1 MKKILGLLVIFTIV
15 VGLVSAQ
22 GITVGAS
29 TTTSSNTAVRD
40 AAPEAPIVFKNLK
53 QGVSA
58 SVDAGK
64 WGASAGY
71 NLELV
76 ANDKHWSNFYST
88 GTGDWSCDLALT
100 AAMDSVKVWYA
111 PTSALKLT
119 VGSNPGSAVAPSAVF
134 SYAYGNHMGAFAD
147 PRGAGWRVW
156 NAEVFNKGISSNTN
170 ITGGGSVAKYGVEGI
185 NLDFTGVPNLKLALA
200 VGAQTISSGHHD
212 STVAATVALPN
223 GPGNNGTSNILNYG
237 PWGTIHNGWTA
248 TATGSITTVDYDHER
263 RFGLKFNV
271 AAEYKIANAFDV
283 AAVYKGGLGGIE
295 LNEVF
300 GDGAQ
305 FGLYGGFNAQN
316 FNVALGWSG
325 TLHQYNDYGLGMDGE
340 FARDVDMDHSNDT
353 RLLWG
358 GAVQSFVNLA
368 GKIGLNNGMTLG
380 LGAEVGLNTV
390 GALPIAI
397 GFKYEYPNIVDALSF
412 DVRTTWEHVAYIAGN
427 SVKDTDGTS
436 TDTGKNLDRAYGK
449 IAVTPNFSYS
459 AGKHGFGFGANVW
472 CDYYSL
478 SKDIYP
484 ALDKDDANYLMSY
497 LGFSVPVSYTYKF

>member
-22 GITVGAS
+22 GITVSAS
-29 TTTSSNTAVRD
+29 TKTSSDTAVRD
-40 AAPEAPIVFKNLK
+40 AAPDAPIVFKNLK

-58 SVDAGK
+58 SVEAGK
-64 WGASAGY
+64 WGADAGY
-71 NLELV
+71 NIELV
-76 ANDKHWSNFYST
+76 ANDKHWADFYST

-119 VGSNPGSAVAPSAVF
+119 VGSNPGSAVSPSKVF

-147 PRGAGWRVW
+147 PRGADWQSW

-200 VGAQTISSGHHD
+200 VGAQTIASGHHD
-212 STVAATVALPN
+212 STSTTTTVT
-223 GPGNNGTSNILNYG
+223 GYNYG
-237 PWGTIHNGWTA
+237 AANYPLAALYGTIHNGWVETE
-248 TATGSITTVDYDHER
+248 TTTTTIVDYDHDR

-283 AAVYKGGLGGIE
+283 AAVYKGGFGGLG

-300 GDGAQ
+300 ADKAQ

-325 TLHQYNDYGLGMDGE
+325 TLHQYNDYGIGMAGE
-340 FARDVDMDHSNDT
+340 LARDVDMDHSNDT

-397 GFKYEYPNIVDALSF
+397 GFNYEYPNIVDSLSF
-412 DVRTTWEHVAYIAGN
+412 NVRTTWEHVAYIAGN
-427 SVKDTDGTS
+427 SVTDTDGTS

-449 IAVTPNFSYS
+449 IAVTPNFTYS
-459 AGKHGFGFGANVW
+459 AGKHGFEVGAKVW

-484 ALDKDDANYLMSY
+484 ALDKDDADYLMSY
-497 LGFSVPVSYTYKF
+497 LGFSVPVSYTYEF